1 VGIGRC
7 WVCSKCNIFIQVT
20 DGIIR
25 KTQIALQYAYSVENK
40 CSVFWVHSDSY
51 TRFSRDYREIANRA
65 QLPKNPVAEEELL
78 FEIRKWLESP
88 TSGPWVMILDN
99 ADNLLEM
106 FPPVSED
113 KKPVGLSKFLPQGS
127 KGTILITTR
136 DRVVAS
142 RLANMDMLEVRAMG
156 PREAGTLFLRYAPD
170 AISSEEDKAVFPQL
184 LDTLKFLPLA
194 IVGAAAFMRENG
206 VSSTEYFELY
216 SKGKQ
221 AQSELLSSEFNDF
234 RRGSEVPEA
243 VLTTYFTLFERLQIQ
258 SPMAADFLRLI
269 AFFDRNG
276 IQKEL
281 LMSSGLEGVD
291 NPVRFTKAIGKLLSF
306 SLMTRGADGN
316 TYQVHRLVHMSI
328 EVYFSED
335 RVKWRS
341 QAQNTLLKF
350 FQVSPAEELDLIY
363 IDWKGFANYAPH
375 VLAATVQLPSAE
387 TPSTVERKLLYQ
399 MGRYLYFLGHL
410 ADAEIHYRRCISD
423 LPSINTKEELLTD
436 PIFRGYC
443 HLGVVLKIQEKLQES
458 IWLYEEMYERY
469 ETILGPSHGCVAG
482 IHCRLITILI
492 KLGTAGL
499 PRAEELSR
507 RVLGLIQE
515 SPIANISTIVGS
527 MHILGKVL
535 RLQGKF
541 DDAEKIYQDAVI
553 EAHGRGD
560 DELSLLCV
568 ARLVQILQ
576 HRKRYNIAE
585 KVLQLAVEMY
595 KTIEIPEA
603 PPTGQIT
610 SLTKLANALMKQRKF
625 DQAEEIIRRTVT
637 LYEKRHGPDGLA
649 TLTWSGTLSTV
660 LCSQEKY
667 EEAEKFMRHL
677 VTRCEDIL
685 GPIHP
690 VTLRNVTNLAT
701 VVQETGRYDEA
712 EQLFQRTVEGYE
724 QVFGPDCHT
733 TILCTMWRAVVRAY
747 QGKHSQAVSECMEAC
762 EKYKKIYGETQN
774 LKNVMIRVAW
784 FLLRAKEL
792 PEGSREPIQGTFDKE
807 TAGVALS
814 SYFQNDRSH
823 EEYMF
828 IVVKPGVVM
837 YCEPLD

>member
-1 VGIGRC
+1 MGIGRC

-142 RLANMDMLEVRAMG
+142 RLANMDMLEVKAMG

-170 AISSEEDKAVFPQL
+170 AISSEEDKAVFPRL

-221 AQSELLSSEFNDF
+221 ARSELLSCEFNDF

-306 SLMTRGADGN
+306 SLMTKSVDGQM
-316 TYQVHRLVHMSI
+316 YQVHRLVHMSI
-328 EVYFSED
+328 EAFFPDEDGKWKSRALDILLGQFLVHSDIRLTFESEFGVY
-335 RVKWRS
+335 
-341 QAQNTLLKF
+341 L
-350 FQVSPAEELDLIY
+350 
-363 IDWKGFANYAPH
+363 PH
-375 VLAATVQLPSAE
+375 VLAIIKVCSDAP
-387 TPSTVERKLLYQ
+387 TPAVVTLSGRV
-399 MGRYLYFLGHL
+399 GRYLYALGNIDDGEYHL
-410 ADAEIHYRRCISD
+410 RNCISMHSSSEKLRSD
-423 LPSINTKEELLTD
+423 EALFAILALGRIFETRQRFQEVTELYFALVEDYEGLLKSSGEGHHFIGTIIDRLLKVYSIQLNFSPARLQPLCRRMLEYRVELFGSYHQDVIPSIHALAKVHSFQKHHDIAADLYKWAAERAKQCLGSENPNTLHCLIELALE
-436 PIFRGYC
+436 
-443 HLGVVLKIQEKLQES
+443 EKLENEYKNVENTLDEAVKVSEKIRTENLFVVRCFVKLALALHKQNKSGQAEAILQRALEMS
-458 IWLYEEMYERY
+458 ETLHKRGDSSRDIWDSLIEIGQHYGYIDKHEEASRIYSLA
-469 ETILGPSHGCVAG
+469 IA
-482 IHCRLITILI
+482 RL
-492 KLGTAGL
+492 
-499 PRAEELSR
+499 EQ
-507 RVLGLIQE
+507 VLGA
-515 SPIANISTIVGS
+515 SHV
-527 MHILGKVL
+527 
-535 RLQGKF
+535 
-541 DDAEKIYQDAVI
+541 
-553 EAHGRGD
+553 
-560 DELSLLCV
+560 
-568 ARLVQILQ
+568 
-576 HRKRYNIAE
+576 
-585 KVLQLAVEMY
+585 
-595 KTIEIPEA
+595 
-603 PPTGQIT
+603 
-610 SLTKLANALMKQRKF
+610 
-625 DQAEEIIRRTVT
+625 
-637 LYEKRHGPDGLA
+637 A
-649 TLTWSGTLSTV
+649 TLDTLWELGSS
-660 LCSQEKY
+660 LMAQEKY
-667 EEAEKFMRHL
+667 PEAEAAYLRAYKGFENKYGPNNPFTIKCATYLGILHGFQGRHADAKL
-677 VTRCEDIL
+677 VCE
-685 GPIHP
+685 
-690 VTLRNVTNLAT
+690 RA
-701 VVQETGRYDEA
+701 
-712 EQLFQRTVEGYE
+712 FEGYKTAYGAE
-724 QVFGPDCHT
+724 HKQTLKMHAFMDNCLSAQKAEGKPTGDIVQQAMLD
-733 TILCTMWRAVVRAY
+733 AVLRFVTPPVPPRD
-747 QGKHSQAVSECMEAC
+747 Q
-762 EKYKKIYGETQN
+762 
-774 LKNVMIRVAW
+774 LKGHAR
-784 FLLRAKEL
+784 
-792 PEGSREPIQGTFDKE
+792 EGG
-807 TAGVALS
+807 S
-814 SYFQNDRSH
+814 SYWLLLH
-823 EEYMF
+823 PM
-828 IVVKPGVVM
+828 VM
-837 YCEPLD
+837 EDVD